1 MNEAEDYATSM
12 RPSHNG
18 FVPLVLIALSVI
30 IVLTWELVTGSQAR
44 RNGQQLREQQS
55 KLVEQSKQIQ
65 TGLEKL
71 ARDLIN
77 VASTDS
83 DAKALVAKYQ
93 INVTNPAPAATA
105 SPTP

>member
-1 MNEAEDYATSM
+1 MNDSTA
-12 RPSHNG
+12 RPRHNG

-30 IVLTWELVTGSQAR
+30 IILTWELMTGSQAR
-44 RNGQQLREQQS
+44 RNGLQLRDQQS

-77 VASTDS
+77 VASTDN

-93 INVTNPAPAATA
+93 INVSNPAPAVSA
-105 SPTP
+105 SPSP